1 MSGVLRPLVLLAP
14 AIDFNQHQ
22 RRHPNKTST
31 LQRYSGSTSKLYIQ
45 KASVSASSSSSP
57 LSRSPAE
64 NPDQWQGAKRKGGR
78 QRIAGV
84 DQDELLDPTLLAD
97 PDSCFCEFEGV
108 QIHHKVCDAGDER
121 KNSLEKNS
129 ISQPSYQTKKV
140 GLPMILLHGFGASV
154 FSWNQVMKSLAQ
166 VTGSKVL
173 AFDRPA
179 FGLTSRVDS
188 LGHSSVCSKD
198 AKPLNPY
205 SMAFSILA
213 TLYFIDLLAAEK
225 AILVGHSAG
234 SLVAINSYFQA
245 PERVA
250 ALVLVAPAILAP
262 FSSHKDVDRNQVGG
276 ETTLQENSQ
285 NSNILGSSLIR
296 FCKMLLK
303 FSEYI
308 SQALMRLVKGM
319 ANRISFLY
327 KKALLVV
334 LRSRLAVILVRTV
347 IDKFGVAAIQNAWY
361 DSSQVNDHVLYGYTK
376 PLRTKGWDRALVE
389 YIASILTYSA
399 PESEPPLEKKLQ
411 RISCPVLLVT
421 GDTDRLVPCWN
432 TERLSRVIPGS
443 YLKVIKHCGHLPH
456 EEKPEDFVAAIH
468 DFLQKVFADSEKQSL
483 QLAS

>member
-129 ISQPSYQTKKV
+129 ISQPSYQTKK
-140 GLPMILLHGFGASV
+140 
-154 FSWNQVMKSLAQ
+154 